1 MVSPN
6 DKIKELLLAH
16 TPLVGKL
23 NPTRSRSQQR
33 TAPRYLRYCACSLF
47 ALIALT
53 IFLTTFQPASA
64 QDVNCEGASM
74 AIQGGEPSP
83 FIIPRDQGQTLTVE
97 PDSILLINL
106 GISPTTTIQAPEIAV
121 RVLASGI
128 EVYNITQALGTGRD
142 LEPITLNLKD
152 QLPAGMK
159 GLYEVEGAFRDNGV
173 DVCAVDF
180 LLQVGEFCVASAAG
194 AAVATATSLGALAS
208 SVPAMRM
215 MILPTIQRRQ
225 SRGWRRYVPVPDV
238 KWTIINTLLGAIAGL
253 VSTTL
258 LFQQTGVTPLS
269 IVNGL
274 WGMLAGGGLTF
285 GVAYM
290 GAIATYVMSPA
301 ASPPMIIE
309 DTTAELVESVE
320 DTAGVAESEPDEI
333 IEQAEET
340 EEHQQEP
347 SPDAGH

>member
-1 MVSPN
+1 MFSPN
-6 DKIKELLLAH
+6 GNIKKLLPAV
-16 TPLVGKL
+16 TPRVGK
-23 NPTRSRSQQR
+23 PTPRRSGNQR
-33 TAPRYLRYCACSLF
+33 RPTLCYGRYFVWSLF
-47 ALIALT
+47 AFIALT

-64 QDVNCEGASM
+64 QSAQEVNCNGASM

-106 GISPTTTIQAPEIAV
+106 GIGPTTALQAPEIAV

-128 EVYNITQALGTGRD
+128 EVYSITQALGTGRD

-159 GLYEVEGAFRDNGV
+159 GLYEVQGVFRDKGV

-253 VSTTL
+253 ISTTL
-258 LFQQTGVTPLS
+258 LFQQTGVSPLS

-290 GAIATYVMSPA
+290 GAIATYITSPMA
-301 ASPPMIIE
+301 PPAEMIVE
-309 DTTAELVESVE
+309 DITDELVQSVE
-320 DTAGVAESEPDEI
+320 DAEDVAEGEVDEPVEQ
-333 IEQAEET
+333 EQAEDT
-340 EEHQQEP
+340 
-347 SPDAGH
+347 SAGTAGG